1 MARFIDLPQYSDERG
16 VLTVIENVFS
26 KGFKRIYFIKQA
38 DGKIRGH
45 HSHIK
50 TSQLLICIQGRVRV
64 LVKQANKELEFL
76 LDTDNKC
83 LILNPEDWHEMFD
96 FQDNAILLVAS
107 NELFD
112 PEDYVY
118 KLN

>member
-1 MARFIDLPQYSDERG
+1 MAELIHLPQFTDERG
-16 VLTVIENVFS
+16 VLTVLENVFS

-50 TSQLLICIQGRVRV
+50 TSQLLTCIQGSVRV
-64 LVKQANKELEFL
+64 LVKRENDVMEFL
-76 LDTDNKC
+76 LDSDDKC
-83 LILNPEDWHEMFD
+83 LLLNPEDWHEMID

-112 PEDYVY
+112 PKDYVF
-118 KLN
+118 